1 MPKNYHAEY
10 GEFGKKLNSRHIAE
24 TFDSINQFRDTF
36 NQIMDFDM
44 VLKLSTLSIVKI
56 SDPSQDQLSSSSSQ
70 GHASFKKKP
79 LCGRPPIAKR
89 KGFEY

>member
-10 GEFGKKLNSRHIAE
+10 GEFGKKLNSRHIEE
-24 TFDSINQFRDTF
+24 TFDSKILRDTF

-70 GHASFKKKP
+70 GHASFKKN
-79 LCGRPPIAKR
+79 R
-89 KGFEY
+89 YVW